1 LVTENTLFGDTKVSS
16 SLQQSN
22 ETSSAVIPEEEEV
35 DLNGKKKSYTNKFVI
50 KYQE

>member
-1 LVTENTLFGDTKVSS
+1 MVTENTLFGDPEVSS

-22 ETSSAVIPEEEEV
+22 ETVSADIPEEEV
-35 DLNGKKKSYTNKFVI
+35 DLNGKKKAYTNKSEI

>member
-1 LVTENTLFGDTKVSS
+1 LVTENNTLFGDPEVSS

-22 ETSSAVIPEEEEV
+22 ETACADIPEEEV
-35 DLNGKKKSYTNKFVI
+35 DLNGKKKSYSNKFVI